1 MPWLFMF
8 SFLLITIELVF
19 LLSPF
24 ITTETRMISTI
35 LFLFYIYYLYIYILY
50 MYIYYIYICIIYI
63 CLGFLSHRATPMV
76 IHFFGIFHEI
86 KPPAVSR
93 AGCHD
98 LHAGLPISG
107 PGVAVGLDT
116 VGLGIRFWTHWL
128 IGG

>member
-1 MPWLFMF
+1 M
-8 SFLLITIELVF
+8 
-19 LLSPF
+19 
-24 ITTETRMISTI
+24 
-35 LFLFYIYYLYIYILY
+35 YIL
-50 MYIYYIYICIIYI
+50 YIYICIIYI
-63 CLGFLSHRATPMV
+63 YICRGFLSHRATPMV